1 MNVLKRC
8 EKGDK
13 KLKNISGIMF
23 NYFKKIVL
31 VLLFA
36 SLVFSFYFSLF
47 SLKET
52 SLYVTKIIQ
61 NPEYM
66 IFISFVLVA
75 LSVLVIFRYMDCFSS
90 GKNRYVKIILWS
102 VLILGQFFVLYM
114 FKTAPRTDSFLVQD
128 QALAIVEK
136 IDSKIDYRSTWYF
149 TRYGNNNFYL
159 IISMWLYKV
168 CKLFHIEDWIR
179 VFAAFNIVLIDL
191 SVFLTCRIARLFSE
205 TALENKVLLL
215 SVLNPLNY
223 LMIYWTYTCT
233 YSTVVGI
240 AIIYFF
246 VSVIENKNNM
256 LKGIIYTAMGGMLT
270 VVGFFLRPTTLIPLI
285 ALICCLRIYK
295 KERGDRKRRVVV
307 LIISL
312 IISMLVSWGV
322 MIKGIE
328 KYTDPEGIEQ
338 NFPITHWV
346 MMGLHES
353 GKVNSE
359 DNAFTA
365 QFDTKEEKQ
374 EADIGEIIKT
384 VKDYGPSGILNHYIK
399 KLRLTWSDGAS
410 EYYTRLNTDLKFSRA
425 YKWIAGERKDFVVI
439 YCVAYRILILGLAMF
454 SVWQQII
461 NNQKEKLF
469 QISLTIFGAMVFYF
483 LWEGKSAYSI
493 PFLPFLILLA
503 EDGVEFIQKKDIVL
517 PKKKVQYFMLGG
529 LVITIVLSICNYW
542 NFVKKESVWTSYSV
556 IFTDQSVMKNEENIS
571 ELDKELIQEF
581 YTRKPFNEISIHCET
596 IDSHACDYSI
606 QLIAGGVVEEQFHV
620 SEEDVKSGRITLRF
634 PTIYPDKKEK
644 YQILIAGE
652 MAGDKDSIIWKRRF
666 SKTLGSYEGK
676 CIINGERENSDL
688 ALNVYLQEVDTYMD
702 AKVYWILIIFTVA
715 WEIILCY
722 FLLKMKSYN
731 GLKNSDRL

>member
-1 MNVLKRC
+1 M
-8 EKGDK
+8 
-13 KLKNISGIMF
+13 KNTSEIMF
-23 NYFKKIVL
+23 NHFKKIVL

-36 SLVFSFYFSLF
+36 SLVFAFYFSLF

-75 LSVLVIFRYMDCFSS
+75 ISVLMIFRCMDCFSS
-90 GKNRYVKIILWS
+90 KKNRYVKIILWS
-102 VLILGQFFVLYM
+102 VLIFGQFFILYM

-128 QALAIVEK
+128 QALAIVEG
-136 IDSKIDYRSTWYF
+136 IDSKIDYKSTWYF

-159 IISMWLYKV
+159 IISIWLYKV

-179 VFAAFNIVLIDL
+179 VFAIFNIVLIDL
-191 SVFLTCRIARLFSE
+191 SVFLTCRMTRLFSK

-215 SVLNPLNY
+215 SILNPLNY

-233 YSTVVGI
+233 YSIVVGV
-240 AIIYFF
+240 AIVYFF
-246 VSVIENKNNM
+246 VSAIENKNNM
-256 LKGIIYTAMGGMLT
+256 LKGIIYTAIGGILT
-270 VVGFFLRPTTLIPLI
+270 VVGFYLRPTTLIPLI
-285 ALICCLRIYK
+285 ALVCCLRIYK
-295 KERGDRKRRVVV
+295 KERENRNRKVIV
-307 LIISL
+307 LIVSL
-312 IISMLVSWGV
+312 IISMLVSWGG

-328 KYTDPEGIEQ
+328 KYTDPEGIKQ

-384 VKDYGPSGILNHYIK
+384 VKNYGLSGMLNHYIN

-439 YCVAYRILILGLAMF
+439 YCVVYRILILGLAMF

-461 NNQKEKLF
+461 NNKKEKLF

-503 EDGVEFIQKKDIVL
+503 GDGVGYIQKKDIVL
-517 PKKKVQYFMLGG
+517 PQKRVRYFMLGS
-529 LVITIVLSICNYW
+529 LVITIILSICNYW
-542 NFVKKESVWTSYSV
+542 NFVKKESKWTSNSV
-556 IFTDQSVMKNEENIS
+556 IFTDRSVMKNEEKIS
-571 ELDKELIQEF
+571 ELNQELIQEF
-581 YTRKPFNEISIHCET
+581 YTRKPFNEISIYCET
-596 IDSHACDYSI
+596 IENNTCDYSI
-606 QLIAGGVVEEQFHV
+606 QLISGGVVEEQFHV
-620 SEEDVKSGRITLRF
+620 SEEDVRSDCVTLRF

-644 YQILIAGE
+644 YQILIVGE
-652 MAGDKDSIIWKRRF
+652 MAGEKDSIIWKRRF

-676 CIINGERENSDL
+676 CIINGEREISDL
-688 ALNVYLQEVDTYMD
+688 ALNVYRQEIDTYMD
-702 AKVYWILIIFTVA
+702 AKIYWILVIFTVG

-722 FLLKMKSYN
+722 FLLRNEK
-731 GLKNSDRL
+731 L